1 MSEEVNKIVKR
12 FKDLGV
18 DVDPSEVSTKLEQ
31 LVTEYHVPQ
40 KEAVFTVSKMLA
52 KDHGIEL
59 KAQAT
64 TDVNVKEVLEMPSG
78 QWVSVPVKVSRLFEN
93 THASVKQTGVV
104 GDETGTVSFIIGSR
118 ANVPTLEEGKCY
130 FFENVVTGI
139 FNERPQLSVNKA
151 SKITPLDTDMEIHD
165 YTTIIEG
172 AIVDIQNGSGLIK
185 RCPQCKRML
194 SKGACNQHG
203 RVDGV
208 YDLRI
213 KAVLDDGKVTN
224 TLLLNREITEQLT
237 GISLDDAIVL
247 AADALDAGVISDR
260 IKQMIIGRYYKVE
273 VSPIGRF
280 QNVCSIESVTG
291 TAVNPAHA

>member
-1 MSEEVNKIVKR
+1 MSEQVNKIVKR
-12 FKDLGV
+12 FKDLGIAV
-18 DVDPSEVSTKLEQ
+18 NPSEVSAKLEQ
-31 LVTEYHVPQ
+31 LIINYHVPEN
-40 KEAVFTVSKMLA
+40 EAVLTVSKMLA

-78 QWVSVPVKVSRLFEN
+78 QWVSVGVKVSRLFDN

-130 FFENVVTGI
+130 LLENVVTGT

-165 YTTIIEG
+165 YITIIEG

-194 SKGACNQHG
+194 SKGVCNQHG

-213 KAVLDDGKVTN
+213 KAVLDDGKVTH
-224 TLLLNREITEQLT
+224 TLLLNREVTEQLI
-237 GISLDDAIVL
+237 GISLDDATVI
-247 AADALDAGVISDR
+247 AADALDAAVVSDR

-280 QNVCSIESVTG
+280 QNVCSIESLTG